1 MENEKKD
8 ETLLSVSAAAK
19 YLGIS
24 TATLW
29 RKLGT
34 KKNDRKDQVIGCYR
48 IGNRI
53 VLSKEKHLEAYLSA
67 CEQKPVTN

>member
-1 MENEKKD
+1 MENE
-8 ETLLSVSAAAK
+8 TLLNVREAAK

-34 KKNDRKDQVIGCYR
+34 KENRPLIGCYR
-48 IGNRI
+48 IGNR
-53 VLSKEKHLEAYLSA
+53 VLLSKEKHLDAYLA
-67 CEQKPVTN
+67 TCEQKPYEETANV